1 MKPFTKKK
9 SMFEWT
15 EACKKSIK
23 EIKDR
28 PISTSVLTMPKYG
41 TNYTMYRD
49 ASSVYLGCVI
59 MKVGM
64 VIAYGSRHLKVHEN
78 NYPTHDLELVAVV
91 FALKLWRHYLYGVH
105 VDVFTDHKNLQ
116 YAFTQRELNLH
127 QRRWLELLKDYEMN
141 VYYPSK

>member
-59 MKVGM
+59 MKVGK
-64 VIAYGSRHLKVHEN
+64 VIEYVSRQLKVHEN
-78 NYPTHDLELVAVV
+78 NYPTYDLEFVDVL
-91 FALKLWRHYLYGVH
+91 FLHKLWRHY
-105 VDVFTDHKNLQ
+105 
-116 YAFTQRELNLH
+116 
-127 QRRWLELLKDYEMN
+127 M
-141 VYYPSK
+141 

>member
-41 TNYTMYRD
+41 TNYTMYCD
-49 ASSVYLGCVI
+49 ASSIYLGCVI
-59 MKVGM
+59 MKVGK
-64 VIAYGSRHLKVHEN
+64 VIEYGSRQLKVHEN
-78 NYPTHDLELVAVV
+78 NYPTHDLELVDVL
-91 FALKLWRHYLYGVH
+91 FLHKLWRHY
-105 VDVFTDHKNLQ
+105 
-116 YAFTQRELNLH
+116 
-127 QRRWLELLKDYEMN
+127 M
-141 VYYPSK
+141 